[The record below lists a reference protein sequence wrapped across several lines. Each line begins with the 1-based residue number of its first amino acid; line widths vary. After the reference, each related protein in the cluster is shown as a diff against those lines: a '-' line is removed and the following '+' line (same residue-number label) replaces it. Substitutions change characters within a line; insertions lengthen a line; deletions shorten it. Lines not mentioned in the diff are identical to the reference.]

1 MRALR
6 GRLVLA
12 MAAGSLAVVPT
23 VNPRLTQTIGT
34 RLGVEGPQYNRNQ
47 TEYYMTADELGF
59 VRPGFHITLNSITIP
74 EDRRPL
80 VDYSFTDDFQQPLD
94 RTGTTTPG
102 NLSINQVLAWW
113 DAGARHYTA
122 YTTRVQTA
130 PNGNSAVQAAAD
142 SGGTWT
148 DLEVG
153 HSTYKFKTA
162 LPEGYDVT
170 KTHTL
175 AVYATRN
182 TDDFIGKNYYD
193 NLEYDFRPDGE
204 PVTETWDKTTN
215 AACNNCHNLLSAH
228 GGSRQDI
235 KLCVTCHQPQTVDP
249 DTGNTVDM
257 KVMVHK
263 IHMGADLPS
272 VQAGTPYIIIGNNQS
287 VHDFSDV
294 VFPQDIRNCVRCHTP
309 EATQSNVWYTYPSR
323 AACASCHDDIDW
335 VTGANHPAGPQADD
349 SACASCHQPQGDRE
363 FDASIIG
370 AHTVPYKSTQ
380 LKGLNA
386 EIIDVTGAAP
396 GLHPTIQFR
405 LTENDGT
412 VVDPSSL
419 GTNLN
424 VLMDGP
430 TTDYA
435 IQPFREQAQSAHF
448 DGVTASYT
456 FTNAI
461 PANATGSWGFSIE
474 ARRDVA
480 VLYPPPGDDTIREA
494 AFNPVH
500 YENLAGGTP
509 EPRRMVVDIANCNT
523 CHDRLAF
530 HGGQRL
536 NPQEC
541 VFCHNPNFTSGDE
554 PSQGLD
560 FKWLVHRLHT
570 GEDLTQPY
578 LDFNH
583 LRFPGDLRECTTCH
597 VDGTQQVAEN
607 RPPGRLDTQT
617 PNDWYTPKQPTAAAC
632 LACHDSQSAAAHAYS
647 MTAPFG
653 EACASCHGPD
663 AEFSVDKVHA
673 H

>member
-1 MRALR
+1 
-6 GRLVLA
+6 
-12 MAAGSLAVVPT
+12 MAAGSLAAVPM
-23 VNPRLTQTIGT
+23 VNPRLTQIVGP
-34 RLGVEGPQYNRNQ
+34 RLGQDGSAYYEKNVR
-47 TEYYMTADELGF
+47 EYYMKADELGY
-59 VRPGFHITLNSITIP
+59 VRPGFHITVNSIEIP
-74 EDRRPL
+74 EDRRPV
-80 VDYSFTDDFQQPLD
+80 VDYTFTDDFHQPLD
-94 RTGTTTPG
+94 RTGATTPG
-102 NLSINQVLAWW
+102 PLSINQVLAWW
-113 DAGARHYTA
+113 DPDARYYTA
-122 YTTRVQTA
+122 YTTRTQTA
-130 PNGNSAVQAAAD
+130 PNGNSAIQAAAD

-148 DLEVG
+148 DHEVG
-153 HSTYKFKTA
+153 HSTYKFKTV

-175 AVYATRN
+175 AVYATRD
-182 TDDFIGKNYYD
+182 TSPIIGKDYYA
-193 NLEYDFRPDGE
+193 NLEHDFRPDGHE
-204 PVTETWDKTTN
+204 VTETWDKTTN
-215 AACNNCHNLLSAH
+215 AACNECHDLLSAH

-235 KLCVTCHQPQTVDP
+235 KLCVTCHSPQTIDP

-263 IHMGADLPS
+263 IHMGENLPS
-272 VQAGTPYIIIGNNQS
+272 VQAGMPYIIIGNNQS
-287 VHDFSDV
+287 VHDFSNV

-309 EATQSNVWYTYPSR
+309 EATQSNVWYTYPAR

-349 SACASCHQPQGDRE
+349 SACASCHVPQGSRE
-363 FDASIIG
+363 FDASVIG

-386 EIIDVTGAAP
+386 AIISVSDAAP
-396 GLHPTIQFR
+396 GQHPTIHFR

-412 VVDPSSL
+412 VIEPASL

-424 VLMDGP
+424 VLMGGP

-435 IQPFREQAQSAHF
+435 IQPFREQAQTAAV
-448 DGVTASYT
+448 GPGGIASYT

-461 PANATGSWGFSIE
+461 PSDATGSWGFSIE

-480 VLYPPPGDDTIREA
+480 VQYPPPGEDTIREA
-494 AFNPVH
+494 AYNPVH
-500 YENLAGGTP
+500 YENLAGGTAD
-509 EPRRMVVDIANCNT
+509 PRRVVVDIANCNT

-554 PSQGLD
+554 PSVSLD
-560 FKWLVHRLHT
+560 FKWLVHRLHR

-583 LRFPGDLRECTTCH
+583 LRFPGDLRDCVTCH
-597 VDGTQQVAEN
+597 VDGTQQVLEN
-607 RPPGRLDTQT
+607 LPAGRLDTQT
-617 PNDWYTPKQPTAAAC
+617 PNDWYTPKKPTAAAC
-632 LACHDSQSAAAHAYS
+632 LACHDSQSAAAHAFS
-647 MTAPFG
+647 NTAPFG

-673 H
+673 E